1 MYGMRDLS
9 QLPPIRQAIS
19 TCTTVPTICFSDMPP
34 ICFLLRAMHRL
45 VGSTQKMVAA
55 MGRAMREPYKEDLG
69 GQQEE
74 VEEEGE

>member
-9 QLPPIRQAIS
+9 ELPPIRQAIS
-19 TCTTVPTICFSDMPP
+19 TCTTVPTISFSDMPP

-55 MGRAMREPYKEDLG
+55 MGRAMREPYKEDLW